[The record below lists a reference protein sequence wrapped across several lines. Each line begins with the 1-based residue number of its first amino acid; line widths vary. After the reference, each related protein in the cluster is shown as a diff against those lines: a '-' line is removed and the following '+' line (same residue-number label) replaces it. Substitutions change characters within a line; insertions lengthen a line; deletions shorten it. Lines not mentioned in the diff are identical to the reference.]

1 MSSGITGQ
9 ASVRAIR
16 QWSPIWIVPLAAV
29 GIGIWMLY
37 YSIQN
42 QGPLVTLIAPH
53 AEGVIAGKTSVKS
66 RSVDVGQVVSVD
78 LTEDLKQVEIK
89 VRMRPDTE
97 PLLTNESQFWVVR
110 PQISRSGITGLNTL
124 LSGAYIELLPGESGR
139 YLLHHNLL
147 ETPPIAPADAAGIR
161 VRLHSEDTGLLT
173 VGDPVLYRGF
183 EVGTVELTSFDIAER
198 RMAYQLF
205 IRSPYDSLV
214 TENVRFW
221 LASGVSFDLTA
232 DGIRVDM
239 ASIATLVSGGVSFDV
254 MEGWP
259 AGSAVQSNTEFVLF
273 PSKSSI
279 QEGMYSQ
286 YLEYLLFFEESVRG
300 LKAGAPV
307 EYRGIRIGTVISV
320 PFFFSMTSPLETS
333 IDQGVPVLI
342 RVETG
347 RLHEHISTD
356 DLKLQLERG
365 VEQGLRAIL
374 KTSSLL
380 TGGLYIDLDRI
391 EDADVPEAEIT
402 SYGGYATLPTARG
415 GLSNIEQ
422 KVLQALEKINQLP
435 VEPLLNEGTKT
446 LAQTTAVMAEVEQL
460 VSRLDTVLQQPAWQ
474 QAPEQ
479 LQQSLLELQQLLQ
492 AYGPDS
498 ETHQRLNTNLQSFE
512 QLQRELQP
520 LLRTLNQRS
529 NALIFPAT
537 SEPDPEPKRARP

>member
-1 MSSGITGQ
+1 MTAAIKKQ
-9 ASVRAIR
+9 ASVQAIR

-42 QGPLVTLIAPH
+42 QGPLVTLVAPH

-78 LTEDLKQVEIK
+78 LTSDLKQVEIK

-97 PLLTNESQFWVVR
+97 PLLTSESQFWVVR

-124 LSGAYIELLPGESGR
+124 LSGAYIELLPGDAGR
-139 YLLHHNLL
+139 LTLQHNLL
-147 ETPPIAPADAAGIR
+147 DTPPIAPADAAGIR
-161 VRLHSEDTGLLT
+161 IRLHSDDTGLLT
-173 VGDPVLYRGF
+173 IGDPVLYRGF

-221 LASGVSFDLTA
+221 LASGVSFDVTA
-232 DGIRVDM
+232 EGVRVDL

-259 AGSAVQSNTEFVLF
+259 MGAPVATNTEFVLF
-273 PSKSSI
+273 PTKSSI
-279 QEGMYSQ
+279 QEGMYSE

-320 PFFFSMTSPLETS
+320 PFFFSMASPLETS

-342 RVETG
+342 RLETG
-347 RLHEHISTD
+347 RLHESISTEQ
-356 DLKLQLERG
+356 LKLQLEHG

-380 TGGLYIDLDRI
+380 TGGLYIDLDRVD
-391 EDADVPEAEIT
+391 DAEVLEASM
-402 SYGGYATLPTARG
+402 SYAGYATLPTARG

-422 KVLQALEKINQLP
+422 KVLLALDKITQLP
-435 VEPLLNEGTKT
+435 VEPLLNEGTRT
-446 LAQTTAVMAEVEQL
+446 LAQTTAVMLEVEQL
-460 VSRLDTVLQQPAWQ
+460 VNRLDSYLQQPAWQ

-479 LQQSLLELQQLLQ
+479 LQQSLLELQQVLQ
-492 AYGPDS
+492 SFGPDS
-498 ETHQRLNTNLQSFE
+498 ETHQRLNNNLQSFE

-529 NALIFPAT
+529 NALIFQAT
-537 SEPDPEPKRARP
+537 PEPDPEPKRARP